1 MIQRIAAGHGM
12 AGRKLLRKLQS
23 TFRREPRT
31 ERFADSL
38 GSNDFYDLQRQ
49 SPGPSP
55 GYLARG
61 LLGLSAGFVLGACSV
76 AAGTHQ
82 LHPEEKKMSSPAI
95 EAKPIPDAP
104 EVLRRL
110 LALID
115 TLHQPQDLTTERV
128 EQFTGYAMTPFSD
141 KPTNDAYEIWQPLTE
156 MWTYGYTWKLNSAS
170 GLPNLG
176 LGFDKTKKYAKRPP
190 MTGICQLDATQFHDA
205 LLTMGYRHV
214 GNTRRESP
222 ARQYQ
227 RGVAKVEIAFVGESG
242 ESLEK
247 ISHDCI
253 KRISIGFL
261 VEYMDL
267 GAM

>member
-1 MIQRIAAGHGM
+1 
-12 AGRKLLRKLQS
+12 
-23 TFRREPRT
+23 
-31 ERFADSL
+31 
-38 GSNDFYDLQRQ
+38 
-49 SPGPSP
+49 
-55 GYLARG
+55 
-61 LLGLSAGFVLGACSV
+61 
-76 AAGTHQ
+76 
-82 LHPEEKKMSSPAI
+82 MSSPAI

-156 MWTYGYTWKLNSAS
+156 LWRYWYIWAPNSATR
-170 GLPNLG
+170 LPDLG
-176 LGFDKTKKYAKRPP
+176 LGFYERDPKRRLP
-190 MTGICQLDATQFHDA
+190 MTAVCALDVAEFHAA
-205 LLTMGYRHV
+205 LLDMGYRHV
-214 GNTRRESP
+214 GNTRRASP

-227 RGVAKVEIAFVGESG
+227 RGLVQVEIGIVGESS

-253 KRISIGFL
+253 KRVHVSFRAEFAGR
-261 VEYMDL
+261 
-267 GAM
+267 AATR